1 MKKRIYNPYL
11 PCYEYIPDGE
21 PYVFG
26 DRVYIYGSHDHY
38 GMNKYCG
45 EEYVGWSAPI
55 DDLSSWR
62 CEGVI
67 WHRDW
72 DPVYK
77 PGFEGMLHAPDVTKG
92 LDGRYYLYYPLNL
105 TSSIGV
111 AVCDTPM
118 GKYEYLGRIKHPDGT
133 IYGCAKGDPL
143 ACDPA
148 IFIDDDERIW
158 MYAGYA
164 PHNTELHEQLMQN
177 GKGADSAYVVELEKD
192 MLTIKRGPIR
202 VAPSKFI
209 SDGTGFEGHGFFEAS
224 SMRKINGK
232 YYFIY
237 SSEHGHEL
245 CYATSDNPMG
255 PFRYGGVII
264 SNTDKGYEGNTQ
276 RKAIDGNNHGSVC
289 QINGQ
294 YYIFYHRQTGAGL
307 ARQACAEKINIE
319 KDGSIKQV
327 CVTSCGLSS
336 SPLPATGTYPAYIA
350 CNLINTSAHFA
361 QDKSDGDT
369 TANQYIEGIKNESV
383 IGYKYFDFR
392 NIGKIS
398 VSVKADSNGVIKVY
412 SDGTDSSPV
421 SVINISKTG
430 GTASFSEKACFTD
443 GVHSLFFK
451 YEGEGEIDL
460 FDFSF
465 GA

>member
-1 MKKRIYNPYL
+1 MNKNKAFNPYL

-26 DRVYIYGSHDHY
+26 DRVYIYGSHDIY
-38 GMNKYCG
+38 DRNGFCSGQYI
-45 EEYVGWSAPI
+45 GWSASVN
-55 DDLSSWR
+55 DLSDWQ

-67 WHRDW
+67 WQRDW
-72 DPVYK
+72 DPCFK
-77 PGFEGMLHAPDVTKG
+77 PESSGMLHAPDATKG
-92 LDGRYYLYYPLNL
+92 PDGRYYLYYPLNL

-111 AVCDTPM
+111 AVCDTPA

-133 IYGCAKGDPL
+133 IYGCKKGDPL

-148 IFIDDDERIW
+148 ILVDDDGRIW

-164 PHNTELHEQLMQN
+164 PHNAELHEQLMTS
-177 GKGADSAYVVELEKD
+177 GKGADAAYVVELEKD
-192 MLTIKRGPIR
+192 MLTIKQGPVK

-224 SMRKINGK
+224 SIRKINGR

-237 SSEHGHEL
+237 SPEHGHEL
-245 CYATSDNPMG
+245 CYATGDTPMG

-264 SNTDKGYEGNTQ
+264 SNVDVEYEGNTQ
-276 RKAIDGNNHGSVC
+276 YKAINGNNHGSIC
-289 QINGQ
+289 EINGQ

-336 SPLPATGTYPAYIA
+336 SPLAASGTYPAYIA
-350 CNLINTSAHFA
+350 CNLINASARFA
-361 QDKSDGDT
+361 QDKPDGDT
-369 TANQYIEGIKNESV
+369 TAKQYIKGIKNGGC
-383 IGYKYFDFR
+383 IGFKYFDFCKTD
-392 NIGKIS
+392 KIS
-398 VSVKADSNGVIKVY
+398 VNAKPCGNGVLKVY
-412 SDGTDSSPV
+412 SDSTDTAPKAIIKLSASDDFTLFSSDA
-421 SVINISKTG
+421 K
-430 GTASFSEKACFTD
+430 FDD
-443 GVHSLFFK
+443 GVHALFFV
-451 YEGEGEIDL
+451 YEGDETMDFLE
-460 FDFSF
+460 FSF
-465 GA
+465 